1 MYFVLSDRKAFA
13 LFYVFFFALSA
24 LFVTLYYHFFC
35 SFLYVFWW
43 QGIISWLEA
52 LFLVLACSNFLAAG
66 IRTKPRLPLLLCGM
80 YLLFGVLE
88 KTMWGRSFFFHRY
101 DIIGDDF
108 ITKPRDTVNNILC
121 LFYWVL
127 AAAAIHPKV
136 PAFFAKINF
145 PKPRLSYCI
154 FVLSGAFFTL
164 MVRDMFKL
172 DIRMASESMKM
183 LTVFTVFLISAEAFK
198 PKGASSLHKRK
209 HKSGAPAMVPFFI
222 LCIAVISYNF
232 ANQETYRRESGFSQN
247 GGNILGL
254 RIERPPKQFL
264 DAKGPRVRTLVA
276 DCHCFVKRK
285 GSVSTDTALNRFG
298 DSTDSNPYRN
308 LWINK
313 YGIAFII
320 TVVFLTTGVFCVRI
334 SRHQRDTFV

>member
-1 MYFVLSDRKAFA
+1 
-13 LFYVFFFALSA
+13 
-24 LFVTLYYHFFC
+24 
-35 SFLYVFWW
+35 
-43 QGIISWLEA
+43 
-52 LFLVLACSNFLAAG
+52 
-66 IRTKPRLPLLLCGM
+66 
-80 YLLFGVLE
+80 
-88 KTMWGRSFFFHRY
+88 
-101 DIIGDDF
+101 
-108 ITKPRDTVNNILC
+108 
-121 LFYWVL
+121 
-127 AAAAIHPKV
+127 
-136 PAFFAKINF
+136 
-145 PKPRLSYCI
+145 
-154 FVLSGAFFTL
+154 
-164 MVRDMFKL
+164 
-172 DIRMASESMKM
+172 
-183 LTVFTVFLISAEAFK
+183 
-198 PKGASSLHKRK
+198 
-209 HKSGAPAMVPFFI
+209 MVPFFI